1 MKSEHAIQ
9 NEILVA
15 LSKHDCTV
23 YRSNAGQA
31 WSASG
36 QVIKLFPKGHP
47 DITGFKHSDGRVF
60 FIEVKNERGRLR
72 DDQVKYSEF
81 LSKFPVIHGVARSVN
96 DALKIVDEE
105 IVGYG
110 YEN

>member
-15 LSKHDCTV
+15 LSKNECTV

-31 WSASG
+31 WSANG

-47 DITGFKHSDGRVF
+47 DITGFRHSDGRIF
-60 FIEVKNERGRLR
+60 FIEVKNAKGKLR
-72 DDQVKYSEF
+72 PDQIKYAEF
-81 LSKFPVIHGVARSVN
+81 LNNYPVIYGVARSVE
-96 DALKIVDEE
+96 DALKIVR
-105 IVGYG
+105 
-110 YEN
+110 